1 LGPADASDA
10 VRRKLLG
17 DCHLK
22 VECALALRHLAGLIG
37 KQEPKPQC
45 EARKYLHATV
55 RPSELRPFCSNRFA
69 AQCLLDLDR
78 RAGIAMANETKP
90 ANDNQDAG
98 IADLAARDK
107 LDKVVL
113 SIGRQIAREH
123 FETLRAANDNAV
135 RASDIQEDGE

>member
-1 LGPADASDA
+1 LSGTPSLSATLRASSESKSRSRSAKHASICTPPYDQA
-10 VRRKLLG
+10 SFDLFV
-17 DCHLK
+17 
-22 VECALALRHLAGLIG
+22 LIIF
-37 KQEPKPQC
+37 
-45 EARKYLHATV
+45 T
-55 RPSELRPFCSNRFA
+55 

-113 SIGRQIAREH
+113 SIARLIGRQIAREH

-135 RASDIQEDGE
+135 RAPDIQEDGE